1 MSGPT
6 HRVLWPN
13 LVLAVRG
20 SKSAK
25 HVGIEGGSV
34 NYRLTDDTTAW
45 ILDPSEENRRVLL
58 GHFENMRKTGHMSLA
73 GPKGV
78 ACEQGAPAAHRKFNM
93 ASVLAVFKFATT
105 SDRTGQ
111 PATSRHI
118 DPELAEAAESVI
130 LDEIGLTQA
139 FMYKG
144 MSVIPAP
151 RVKDEKGQGPIDA
164 NRDRLSWVLRGI
176 DHKKLK
182 VGRNYWHDDEGNLD
196 VILAR
201 ELVEKGTW
209 SDEHIFAAEHADL
222 PKLYLPINTRHW
234 TGNVEQFEAWIDDT
248 PENRKVMGK
257 DACHFVHAGEDGV
270 WWRYDWEPELD
281 ADGKSN
287 NHYLQKKGKNR

>member
-1 MSGPT
+1 MAT
-6 HRVLWPN
+6 HEVLFPR
-13 LVLAVRG
+13 LIAAIRG
-20 SKSAK
+20 EKVK
-25 HVGIEGGSV
+25 PVGITGGSV
-34 NYRLTDDTTAW
+34 NYKLMDSATSW
-45 ILDPSEENRRVLL
+45 ILNPSDENRRVLL

-78 ACEQGAPAAHRKFNM
+78 ACEQGAPMAHRKFNM
-93 ASVLAVFKFATT
+93 APILAIFKFATT
-105 SDRTGQ
+105 SDR
-111 PATSRHI
+111 HI
-118 DPELAEAAESVI
+118 DPALAEDAEVVI

-144 MSVIPAP
+144 TSVIPAP
-151 RVKDEKGQGPIDA
+151 RVKDEKGQGPVDA

-176 DHKKLK
+176 DPRKLK
-182 VGRNYWHDDEGNLD
+182 VGRNYWRDDEGNLD

-209 SDEHIFAAEHADL
+209 GAELTWAAEHADL
-222 PKLYLPINTRHW
+222 PVNLHLPIIAEHL
-234 TGNVEQFEAWIDDT
+234 VEGGFTAYIPDT
-248 PENRKVMGK
+248 PENRKTMGK